1 MNVRKLST
9 MLWGVLKNFLNK
21 EGKNKINYTG
31 HIFLKERGKKKNSDQ
46 FSQVQM
52 RRLRYI
58 SNNCHMFI
66 F

>member
-31 HIFLKERGKKKNSDQ
+31 HIFLKERGKKKQRSIFPSPNEETKI
-46 FSQVQM
+46 
-52 RRLRYI
+52 YI
-58 SNNCHMFI
+58 K
-66 F
+66 